1 MIGFERSVVPTV
13 LSNRKNESGLIL
25 GACYSQDGSA
35 VYTGLSFEK
44 STSPEKSSSKSS
56 SEIHASPLK

>member
-1 MIGFERSVVPTV
+1 MIFLIYTYIYIHTYMIGFERSVVPTV

-35 VYTGLSFEK
+35 VYTGIF
-44 STSPEKSSSKSS
+44 
-56 SEIHASPLK
+56 